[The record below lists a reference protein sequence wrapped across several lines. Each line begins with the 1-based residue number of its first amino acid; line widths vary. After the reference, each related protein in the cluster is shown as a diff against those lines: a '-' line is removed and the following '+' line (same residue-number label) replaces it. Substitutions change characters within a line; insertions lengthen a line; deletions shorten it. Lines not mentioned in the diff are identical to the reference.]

1 MKRTARVTAR
11 ADSPDQWISSSIAGS
26 GDPLDG
32 HTQARPE
39 SPLAQTSEAAQESRA
54 GWSAGWLSLGVT
66 LFAVVVFGAFCFY
79 HYRLPGL
86 YYDEAF
92 DVVPSMQI
100 LYGQPVQLA
109 RGVGIDVFGHALPVM
124 TGDYWGSVSTY
135 AVLALFW
142 LLGVGVLPVRL
153 WPILAGMLAVLLTYF
168 VGKRLYGRWV
178 GAGAA
183 LLLAVFPSFI
193 FWSRVGIY
201 VISHIVAITLGI
213 VLSFLRWRDSGQRRW
228 LFLAMLLT
236 GIGLWTKLLFVW
248 FLIAVPAA
256 YVLLLLADLGAE
268 DGISAQSFRTILGRS
283 WQRIR
288 TDLPLVDVSDFV
300 VAVSGFLIGAFPVI
314 YYNLVSHGSYLVLRA
329 NLFHTENGV
338 NNFAL
343 WSNVKV
349 EADAVRVLLNGG
361 YFWFYGGIY
370 TNPIYPWVVGLTTV
384 GLVILVHRVSWL
396 QVYRRPTVFLLAF
409 VLVVFVLSCFTVS
422 ILGATHLVI
431 LLPIPQLFIAAC
443 AVFGARWLAQRIGP
457 GRRIAAL
464 FASIG
469 LIVLVFGPLMAED
482 VWVDVRY
489 HQALAR
495 TGGYSGFSSAI
506 YSLADYLEQNQIDRP
521 YALDWGFKYNIMII
535 TKGQV
540 EPLEIYG
547 STYEPGPDFESAL
560 RAALASNAPIF
571 ISHTAEGSSFPRLDD
586 FKRIVAES
594 GRTLTL
600 EKTFKQLDGKPVYYV
615 FSVK

>member
-1 MKRTARVTAR
+1 MKGVRCR
-11 ADSPDQWISSSIAGS
+11 
-26 GDPLDG
+26 
-32 HTQARPE
+32 
-39 SPLAQTSEAAQESRA
+39 
-54 GWSAGWLSLGVT
+54 GWLALSVT
-66 LFAVVVFGAFCFY
+66 LFAVVVFGALCFY

-100 LYGQPVQLA
+100 LRGQPVQLA
-109 RGVGIDVFGHALPVM
+109 RGVGIHLFGHAFPVM

-178 GAGAA
+178 GAGAS

-213 VLSFLRWRDSGQRRW
+213 VLLFLRWRDSRQRRW
-228 LFLAMLLT
+228 LFLATLLT

-256 YVLLLLADLGAE
+256 YVLLLLADWVTE
-268 DGISAQSFRTILGRS
+268 DRISANSLRSFVGRT
-283 WQRIR
+283 WQRVR
-288 TDLPLVDVSDFV
+288 TDVPLGDVADFV
-300 VAVSGFLIGAFPVI
+300 AAACGFLIGAFPVI
-314 YYNLVSHGSYLVLRA
+314 YYNLVSRGSYLVLRA

-349 EADAVRVLLNGG
+349 EADALRVLLNGG

-370 TNPIYPWVVGLTTV
+370 TNPLYPWVVGLSAI
-384 GLVILVHRVSWL
+384 GLLILVHRVSWL
-396 QVYRRPTVFLLAF
+396 QVHRRPTVFFLAF

-431 LLPIPQLFIAAC
+431 LLPIPQFFVAAT
-443 AVFGARWLAQRIGP
+443 AIFGARWLSRRIGP
-457 GRRIAAL
+457 GRRTAASL
-464 FASIG
+464 AGIG
-469 LIVLVFGPLMAED
+469 LIALVFVPLMAED
-482 VWVDVRY
+482 LRVDARY

-506 YSLADYLEQNQIDRP
+506 YSLADYLEQNKIDRP

-535 TKGQV
+535 TQGQV

-547 STYEPGPDFESAL
+547 STYEPGPDFNDAL
-560 RAALASNAPIF
+560 RAALATSAPIF
-571 ISHTAEGSSFPRLDD
+571 ISHTAEGSSVPRLDD

-600 EKTFKQLDGKPVYYV
+600 DKTFKQLDGKPVYYV

>member
-1 MKRTARVTAR
+1 MKGVRCR
-11 ADSPDQWISSSIAGS
+11 
-26 GDPLDG
+26 
-32 HTQARPE
+32 
-39 SPLAQTSEAAQESRA
+39 
-54 GWSAGWLSLGVT
+54 GWLALSVT
-66 LFAVVVFGAFCFY
+66 LFAVVVFGALCFY

-100 LYGQPVQLA
+100 LRGQPVQLA
-109 RGVGIDVFGHALPVM
+109 RGVGIHLFGHAFPVM

-178 GAGAA
+178 GAGAS

-213 VLSFLRWRDSGQRRW
+213 VLLFLRWRDSRQRRW
-228 LFLAMLLT
+228 LFLATLLT

-256 YVLLLLADLGAE
+256 YVLLLLADWVTE
-268 DGISAQSFRTILGRS
+268 DRISANSLRSFVGRT
-283 WQRIR
+283 WQRVR
-288 TDLPLVDVSDFV
+288 TDVPLGDVADFV
-300 VAVSGFLIGAFPVI
+300 AAACGFLIGAFPVI
-314 YYNLVSHGSYLVLRA
+314 YYNLVSRGSYLVLRA

-349 EADAVRVLLNGG
+349 EADALRVLLNGG

-370 TNPIYPWVVGLTTV
+370 TNPLYPWVVGLSAI
-384 GLVILVHRVSWL
+384 GLLILVHRVSWL
-396 QVYRRPTVFLLAF
+396 QVHRRPTVFFLAF
-409 VLVVFVLSCFTVS
+409 VLVVFALSCFTVS

-431 LLPIPQLFIAAC
+431 LLPIPQLFVAAT
-443 AVFGARWLAQRIGP
+443 AIFGARWLSRRIGP
-457 GRRIAAL
+457 GRRTAASL
-464 FASIG
+464 AGIG
-469 LIVLVFGPLMAED
+469 LIALVFVPLMAED
-482 VWVDVRY
+482 LRVDARY

-506 YSLADYLEQNQIDRP
+506 YSLADYLEQNKIDRP

-535 TKGQV
+535 TQGQV

-547 STYEPGPDFESAL
+547 STYEPGPDFNDAL
-560 RAALASNAPIF
+560 RAALATSAPIF
-571 ISHTAEGSSFPRLDD
+571 ISHTAEGSSVPRLDD

-600 EKTFKQLDGKPVYYV
+600 DKTFKQLDGKPVYYV

>member
-1 MKRTARVTAR
+1 MKGVRCR
-11 ADSPDQWISSSIAGS
+11 
-26 GDPLDG
+26 
-32 HTQARPE
+32 
-39 SPLAQTSEAAQESRA
+39 
-54 GWSAGWLSLGVT
+54 GWLALSVT
-66 LFAVVVFGAFCFY
+66 LFAVVVFGALCFY

-100 LYGQPVQLA
+100 LRGQPVQLA
-109 RGVGIDVFGHALPVM
+109 RGVGIHLFGHAFPVM

-178 GAGAA
+178 GAGAS

-213 VLSFLRWRDSGQRRW
+213 VLLFLRWRDSRQRRW
-228 LFLAMLLT
+228 LFLATLLT

-256 YVLLLLADLGAE
+256 YVLLLLADWVTE
-268 DGISAQSFRTILGRS
+268 DRISANSLRSFVGRT
-283 WQRIR
+283 WQRVR
-288 TDLPLVDVSDFV
+288 TDVPLGDVADFV
-300 VAVSGFLIGAFPVI
+300 AAACGFLIGAFPVI
-314 YYNLVSHGSYLVLRA
+314 YYNLVSRGSYLVLRA

-349 EADAVRVLLNGG
+349 EADALRVLLNGG

-370 TNPIYPWVVGLTTV
+370 TNPLYPWVVGLSAI
-384 GLVILVHRVSWL
+384 GLLILVHRVSWL
-396 QVYRRPTVFLLAF
+396 QVHRRPTVFFLAF
-409 VLVVFVLSCFTVS
+409 VLVVFALSCFTVS

-431 LLPIPQLFIAAC
+431 LLPIPQFFVAAT
-443 AVFGARWLAQRIGP
+443 AIFGARWLSRRIGP
-457 GRRIAAL
+457 GRRTAASL
-464 FASIG
+464 AGIG
-469 LIVLVFGPLMAED
+469 LIALVFVPLMAED
-482 VWVDVRY
+482 LRVDARY

-506 YSLADYLEQNQIDRP
+506 YSLADYLEQNKIDRP

-535 TKGQV
+535 TQGQV

-547 STYEPGPDFESAL
+547 STYEPGPDFNDAL
-560 RAALASNAPIF
+560 RAALATSAPIF
-571 ISHTAEGSSFPRLDD
+571 ISHTAEGSSVPRLDD

-600 EKTFKQLDGKPVYYV
+600 DKTFKQLDGKPVYYV